1 MGVWMCKEALC
12 SGVWLGGLYNQVEL
26 HWAMMT
32 IWVIVQWFVVLQR
45 YDVSGWCSQ
54 AAGSHWAMVRW
65 GMMIFFFFFFCLHF
79 GSYMYFFFFFLTKQY
94 KEQKMVWG
102 RIYEGWVWF
111 VVRLGIGS
119 GTWYLLMFSPIYFSV
134 CLMHVCHLLGGG
146 VWICMLVVVVLV
158 CTVYVVQVLGFVC
171 GC

>member
-1 MGVWMCKEALC
+1 M
-12 SGVWLGGLYNQVEL
+12 
-26 HWAMMT
+26 
-32 IWVIVQWFVVLQR
+32 QWFVVLQR

-65 GMMIFFFFFFCLHF
+65 EMIIFFL
-79 GSYMYFFFFFLTKQY
+79 SSLWKLYVFFLTKQY

-119 GTWYLLMFSPIYFSV
+119 GTWYLLMFWPIYFYSVSDACMPSARRWCLNLYVGRRCPGLYSV
-134 CLMHVCHLLGGG
+134 CCASLGVCMWLLMFNSVMSLLIS
-146 VWICMLVVVVLV
+146 VTALIRFVCMLS
-158 CTVYVVQVLGFVC
+158 
-171 GC
+171 